1 MEKKLVSAFE
11 QAVMPE
17 SCARKIEQ
25 KLTRREIPESRYESA
40 PMAESR
46 FGWLAPVAAVLA
58 LVLAVGF
65 VLPRMQTAPEA
76 LAEVPTE
83 TQAEALQE
91 GDVVDGKTWEFEGG
105 AVTITKGQRYRQ
117 GGFSEGSYD
126 TGYMPTWLIEQDG
139 RLYFSPDGVR
149 GEKTDITDLISVEE
163 PYTYIYTDTDGII
176 HYMAVGMTHEGPFV
190 SIEESIGFACWF
202 RDAAE
207 MEAAL
212 AEGKDNFHAGWLTGY
227 SSGHGKGETNFD
239 WYTKALEIMDIPWG

>member
-46 FGWLAPVAAVLA
+46 FGWLAPMAAVLA

-65 VLPRMQTAPEA
+65 FLPRMQTAPEA

-91 GDVVDGKTWEFEGG
+91 GDVVESRSWEFEGG

-117 GGFSEGSYD
+117 GYPPHS
-126 TGYMPTWLIEQDG
+126 GYLTRQTNEQNLSFFICII
-139 RLYFSPDGVR
+139 LY
-149 GEKTDITDLISVEE
+149 
-163 PYTYIYTDTDGII
+163 
-176 HYMAVGMTHEGPFV
+176 
-190 SIEESIGFACWF
+190 
-202 RDAAE
+202 
-207 MEAAL
+207 
-212 AEGKDNFHAGWLTGY
+212 Y
-227 SSGHGKGETNFD
+227 SRT
-239 WYTKALEIMDIPWG
+239 LR